1 VAAQA
6 EEINGR
12 ISTTKVITENSKL
25 MGDVTCAVVGAP
37 CIQFGAS
44 DITLRL
50 NGFSMTGQADS
61 VASCGGGSTGG
72 EHGISAVSRTDVTV
86 LGPGLVLRFRG
97 HGVNLAGSARVRV
110 MNVTASGNCLSGIF
124 VAGGSTDNH
133 LEGNVAVRNGN
144 ANAACGGI

>member
-1 VAAQA
+1 MQGGERLMKGTFVVKALLAWTVMFGAVAAQA

-86 LGPGLVLRFRG
+86 LGPGL
-97 HGVNLAGSARVRV
+97 
-110 MNVTASGNCLSGIF
+110 
-124 VAGGSTDNH
+124 
-133 LEGNVAVRNGN
+133 
-144 ANAACGGI
+144 